1 MAISTRLTRLLD
13 LEWPILS
20 APMAL
25 ASGGKLARE
34 VTRGGGLGLI
44 GGGYG
49 NKGFIDQAWH
59 DAGNAKTGIGFI
71 TWSLAK
77 QPELL
82 DSALQHAPA
91 VIMLSFGDPTDLAK
105 KVKQTDIPLMCQ
117 CQHIGNVR
125 VALDAGADIIVAQG
139 SEAGGHGAR
148 RGTLPFVPEAADLI
162 ASSNSKALLLA
173 AGGIADGRG
182 IAASLLLGADGVL
195 IGSRY
200 WASREAL
207 VARSFQQA
215 AIAASGDDTL
225 RTKIPD
231 IARQLN
237 WPAGYNIRVLCNEL
251 MQEYHSRLDELGG
264 DELQHMRKRYI
275 HGNEAENAMEGGV
288 IVGECTGIIDDLP
301 GARDL
306 TRRLGQQ
313 TAIALGNASQYIG
326 H

>member
-1 MAISTRLTRLLD
+1 MALSTRLTQFFN
-13 LEWPILS
+13 LEWPIVS

-25 ASGGKLARE
+25 ASGGGLARE
-34 VTRGGGLGLI
+34 VTLGGGLGLI

-49 NKGFIDQAWH
+49 DNSFINQAWE
-59 DAGNAKTGIGFI
+59 DAGNTKTGIGFI

-77 QPELL
+77 QEELL
-82 DSALQHAPA
+82 ELALQHSPA
-91 VIMLSFGDPTDLAK
+91 VVMLSFGDPTGFARQI
-105 KVKQTDIPLMCQ
+105 KQTDTPLMCQ
-117 CQHIGNVR
+117 CQSINDVEI
-125 VALDAGADIIVAQG
+125 ALDAGADIIVAQG

-162 ASSNSKALLLA
+162 ARRNSRSLLLG

-195 IGSRY
+195 VGSRY
-200 WASREAL
+200 WASQEAL

-231 IARQLN
+231 IARKLD
-237 WPAGYNIRVLCNEL
+237 WPAGFDIRILQNKL
-251 MQEYHSRLDELGG
+251 TQEYHSQLG
-264 DELQHMRKRYI
+264 DASDRDLYQMSERYI
-275 HGNEAENAMEGGV
+275 NANQEENAAEGGV
-288 IVGECTGIIDDLP
+288 IVGESTGIINDLP

-306 TRRLGQQ
+306 TRRLGEQ
-313 TAIALGNASQYIG
+313 TEVALSAAGQFFLE
-326 H
+326 